1 VPKESNMTLD
11 VEMAEIAKVFF
22 QESRE
27 GLDVMESGLLTLGA
41 TADSESINTIFR
53 AAHSIKGGSATFGFA
68 EVAAFTHG
76 VETLLDE
83 MRNRV
88 RPVTAEAVQTLLQA
102 CDCLR
107 EMIAATEAEQPLDQG
122 RIASLNGD
130 ITAILG
136 ERPAEAPVAAPS
148 ASGLAAAANVA
159 ATAPAAP
166 APAATAD
173 AANAAPGNEPRGWRI
188 VFEPVADLLRLRNEP
203 TRMFAELG
211 RLGGFAAIADV
222 SRLPALD
229 ALDPES
235 CYLSWNIEMTGEIPR
250 PKLDEVFDWV
260 DSRCRLQFIPTGG
273 PTLAAPAA
281 GVTAAGVT
289 AVDVTAVD
297 VTAAGVTA
305 AGATAAG
312 APTAG
317 VTAAIVSAAGVTA
330 AGAQT
335 EAHAPAAKH
344 ARSAA
349 AKPAS
354 PAEAERSPAPVGA
367 PVHRAAGE
375 SGSIRVATEK
385 VDDIINLV
393 GELLITQSM
402 LSGFA
407 DGIDPNDMDRLR
419 QGLSQLARNTRQ
431 LQESVMQIRMLPI
444 SFAFN
449 RFPRIVHDLSRKLDK
464 KVELKLIGEG
474 TELDKTVLEKISDP
488 LVHLVRNA
496 LDHGLETPER
506 RRAAGK
512 SETGTLELAAFHEG
526 GNIIIEVRD
535 DGAGLNKARILQKAR
550 ERALVA
556 PDQDLTEEQI
566 DNLIFMPGFS
576 TAEQISDVSGRGVGM
591 DVVRRNIND
600 LGGHVQISSREGLG
614 STIRIRL
621 PLTLAILDGQLV
633 RVGSEV
639 YIISLLAIV
648 ETIQVARDRVNKLVG
663 RTEVFR
669 LRNEYL
675 PVVKLCDQFGV
686 EPDSR
691 SAEDGL
697 LVVVEADGKRAGV
710 LVDDLLAQQQVVIKS
725 LESNYKSVPGIAGAT
740 ILGDGTVALIIDV
753 PGLIRSVTKHGGGA
767 VTAHAA

>member
-1 VPKESNMTLD
+1 MTLD
-11 VEMAEIAKVFF
+11 PEMAEIVKVFF

-27 GLDVMESGLLTLGA
+27 GLDAMETGLLGLGA
-41 TADSESINTIFR
+41 TADTENINTIFR

-83 MRNRV
+83 MRNGV
-88 RPVTAEAVQTLLQA
+88 RPVTSEAVQTLLQA
-102 CDCLR
+102 CDCMR

-122 RIASLNGD
+122 RIATLNSD
-130 ITAILG
+130 ITHILG
-136 ERPAEAPVAAPS
+136 ERPNEAPAPASS
-148 ASGLAAAANVA
+148 APNHGAG
-159 ATAPAAP
+159 PAAP
-166 APAATAD
+166 AAGPAASAD
-173 AANAAPGNEPRGWRI
+173 QSTGWRI
-188 VFEPVADLLRLRNEP
+188 AFEPVAELLRLRNEP
-203 TRMFAELG
+203 TRMFAELE
-211 RLGGFAAIADV
+211 RLGTFAAQADV

-235 CYLSWNIEMTGEIPR
+235 CYLSWTLEVSGQIAR
-250 PKLDEVFDWV
+250 AKLDEIFDWV
-260 DSRCRLQFIPTGG
+260 DSHCRLEFTTTGRAAAAVQAA
-273 PTLAAPAA
+273 PQALAPSVVPSAEAKAAPA
-281 GVTAAGVT
+281 
-289 AVDVTAVD
+289 
-297 VTAAGVTA
+297 
-305 AGATAAG
+305 
-312 APTAG
+312 
-317 VTAAIVSAAGVTA
+317 
-330 AGAQT
+330 
-335 EAHAPAAKH
+335 
-344 ARSAA
+344 
-349 AKPAS
+349 
-354 PAEAERSPAPVGA
+354 AEAERSPPPATVPVQK
-367 PVHRAAGE
+367 AAAE

-385 VDDIINLV
+385 VDGIINLV

-407 DGIDPNDMDRLR
+407 DGIDPDDLDRLR
-419 QGLSQLARNTRQ
+419 QGLSQLARNTRE

-449 RFPRIVHDLSRKLDK
+449 RFPRIVHDLSRKLSK
-464 KVELKLIGEG
+464 KVELKLSGEG

-496 LDHGLETPER
+496 LDHGLEIPDR
-506 RRAAGK
+506 RLAAGK
-512 SETGTLELAAFHEG
+512 QETGTLELAAFHEG

-535 DGAGLNKARILQKAR
+535 DGAGLNKTKILQKAR
-550 ERALVA
+550 ERGLVA
-556 PDQDLTEEQI
+556 ADQELTDEQI

-576 TAEQISDVSGRGVGM
+576 TADQISDVSGRGVGM

-600 LGGHVQISSREGLG
+600 LGGHVQISSKEGLG

-633 RVGSEV
+633 RVGKEV

-648 ETIQVARDRVNKLVG
+648 ETIQVPRERVNKLVG

-669 LRNEYL
+669 LREEYL

-725 LESNYKSVPGIAGAT
+725 LESNFKSVSGIAGAT

-753 PGLIRSVTKHGGGA
+753 PGLIRSVVNSSGA
-767 VTAHAA
+767 ISAHAA

>member
-1 VPKESNMTLD
+1 MTLD
-11 VEMAEIAKVFF
+11 LEMAEIAKVFF

-27 GLDVMESGLLTLGA
+27 GLDVMESGLLGLGA
-41 TADSESINTIFR
+41 SADSENINTIFR

-68 EVAAFTHG
+68 EVADFTHG

-83 MRNRV
+83 MRNGV
-88 RPVTAEAVQTLLQA
+88 RPVTAEAIQTLLQA

-107 EMIAATEAEQPLDQG
+107 EMIASTEAEQPLDKG
-122 RIASLNGD
+122 RIATLNSD
-130 ITAILG
+130 IRHILG
-136 ERPAEAPVAAPS
+136 EQVNAEPAS
-148 ASGLAAAANVA
+148 ASTAARASAA
-159 ATAPAAP
+159 APAAH
-166 APAATAD
+166 AAASG
-173 AANAAPGNEPRGWRI
+173 AANEPAGWRV

-203 TRMFAELG
+203 ARMFAELR
-211 RLGGFAAIADV
+211 RLGAFAAHADA
-222 SRLPALD
+222 SRLPPLD

-235 CYLSWNIEMTGEIPR
+235 CYLSWNIEIDGPIPR
-250 PKLDEVFDWV
+250 AKLNEVFDWV
-260 DSRCRLQFIPTGG
+260 DSGCRLEFIPTGSSA
-273 PTLAAPAA
+273 PAAPAA
-281 GVTAAGVT
+281 LP
-289 AVDVTAVD
+289 
-297 VTAAGVTA
+297 
-305 AGATAAG
+305 GA
-312 APTAG
+312 APTG
-317 VTAAIVSAAGVTA
+317 VQPHAAIAAPPGASKGV
-330 AGAQT
+330 
-335 EAHAPAAKH
+335 
-344 ARSAA
+344 
-349 AKPAS
+349 S
-354 PAEAERSPAPVGA
+354 PAETQRTGPASA
-367 PVHRAAGE
+367 PAQKTAVE

-385 VDDIINLV
+385 VDNIINLV

-407 DGIDPNDMDRLR
+407 DGINPNDLDRLR
-419 QGLSQLARNTRQ
+419 QGLSQLARNTRE

-449 RFPRIVHDLSRKLDK
+449 RFPRIVHDLSRKLAK
-464 KVELKLIGEG
+464 KVELKLSGEG

-506 RRAAGK
+506 RLAAGK
-512 SETGTLELAAFHEG
+512 QESGTLELAAFHEG

-535 DGAGLNKARILQKAR
+535 DGAGLNKVKILQKAR

-556 PDQDLTEEQI
+556 PDQELTDEQI

-576 TAEQISDVSGRGVGM
+576 TAEQVSDVSGRGVGM

-600 LGGHVQISSREGLG
+600 LGGHVQISSTEGLG

-633 RVGSEV
+633 RVGKEV

-648 ETIQVARDRVNKLVG
+648 ETIQVARERLNTLVG

-669 LRNEYL
+669 LRDEYL

-697 LVVVEADGKRAGV
+697 LVVIEADGKRAGI

-725 LESNYKSVPGIAGAT
+725 LESPARPSWAT
-740 ILGDGTVALIIDV
+740 E
-753 PGLIRSVTKHGGGA
+753 RWR
-767 VTAHAA
+767 

>member
-1 VPKESNMTLD
+1 MTID
-11 VEMAEIAKVFF
+11 PEMAEIVKVFF

-27 GLDVMESGLLTLGA
+27 GLDAMESGLLGLGA
-41 TADSESINTIFR
+41 TADTENINTIFR

-83 MRNRV
+83 MRNGV
-88 RPVTAEAVQTLLQA
+88 RPVTSEAVQTLLQA

-122 RIASLNGD
+122 RIATLNSD
-130 ITAILG
+130 ILHILG
-136 ERPAEAPVAAPS
+136 ERPNEAPPPAAS
-148 ASGLAAAANVA
+148 APNHGAG
-159 ATAPAAP
+159 PAAP
-166 APAATAD
+166 AAGPAAGAGQST
-173 AANAAPGNEPRGWRI
+173 GWRI
-188 VFEPVADLLRLRNEP
+188 VFEPVAELLRLRNEP
-203 TRMFAELG
+203 TRMFAELE
-211 RLGGFAAIADV
+211 RLGTFAARADV

-235 CYLSWNIEMTGEIPR
+235 CYLSWTLEVSGQIPR
-250 PKLDEVFDWV
+250 PKLDEIFDWV
-260 DSRCRLQFIPTGG
+260 DSHCRLEFTPTGSA
-273 PTLAAPAA
+273 TAAPAA
-281 GVTAAGVT
+281 VQAASC
-289 AVDVTAVD
+289 
-297 VTAAGVTA
+297 
-305 AGATAAG
+305 
-312 APTAG
+312 APAP
-317 VTAAIVSAAGVTA
+317 SA
-330 AGAQT
+330 
-335 EAHAPAAKH
+335 APAAE
-344 ARSAA
+344 
-349 AKPAS
+349 AKTAPPAD
-354 PAEAERSPAPVGA
+354 AERSPAAVSA
-367 PVHRAAGE
+367 PVQKAAAE

-385 VDDIINLV
+385 VDGIINLV

-407 DGIDPNDMDRLR
+407 DGIDPDDLDRLR
-419 QGLSQLARNTRQ
+419 QGLSQLARNTREQ
-431 LQESVMQIRMLPI
+431 QESVMQIRMLPI

-449 RFPRIVHDLSRKLDK
+449 RFPRIVHDLSRKLGK
-464 KVELKLIGEG
+464 KVELKLSGEG

-496 LDHGLETPER
+496 LDHGLEIPDR
-506 RRAAGK
+506 RLAAGK
-512 SETGTLELAAFHEG
+512 QETGTLELAAFHEG

-535 DGAGLNKARILQKAR
+535 DGAGLNKTKILQKAR
-550 ERALVA
+550 ERGLVA
-556 PDQDLTEEQI
+556 ADQELTDEQI

-576 TAEQISDVSGRGVGM
+576 TADQISDVSGRGVGM

-600 LGGHVQISSREGLG
+600 LGGHVQISSKEGLG

-633 RVGSEV
+633 RVGKEI

-648 ETIQVARDRVNKLVG
+648 ETIQVPRERVNKLVG

-669 LRNEYL
+669 LREEYL

-725 LESNYKSVPGIAGAT
+725 LESNFKSVSGIAGAT

-753 PGLIRSVTKHGGGA
+753 PGLIRSAVKQGGGA
-767 VTAHAA
+767 ISAHAA

>member
-1 VPKESNMTLD
+1 MSID

-27 GLDVMESGLLTLGA
+27 GLDIMESGLLSLDA
-41 TADSESINTIFR
+41 TADTENINTIFR
-53 AAHSIKGGSATFGFA
+53 AAHSIKGGSATFGFT
-68 EVAAFTHG
+68 EVAEFTHG

-83 MRNRV
+83 MRNGV
-88 RPVTAEAVQTLLQA
+88 RPVTSEAIQTLLQA

-107 EMIAATEAEQPLDQG
+107 EMVAATEAEQPLDQA
-122 RIASLNGD
+122 RISTLKGD
-130 ITAILG
+130 IRHILG
-136 ERPAEAPVAAPS
+136 ERPDEK
-148 ASGLAAAANVA
+148 
-159 ATAPAAP
+159 P
-166 APAATAD
+166 APAAHGASG
-173 AANAAPGNEPRGWRI
+173 AATPAAAATERNEPSGWRI
-188 VFEPVADLLRLRNEP
+188 AFEPVVDLLRLRNEP
-203 TRMFAELG
+203 VRMFTELQRSG
-211 RLGGFAAIADV
+211 TFTAQADI
-222 SRLPALD
+222 SRLPLLD

-235 CYLSWNIEMTGEIPR
+235 CYLSWSIELTGQIPR
-250 PKLDEVFDWV
+250 AKLDEVFDWV
-260 DSRCRLQFIPTGG
+260 DSNCRLEFTPTGAAPRAG
-273 PTLAAPAA
+273 TDAVPPPAAVIAAAPADA
-281 GVTAAGVT
+281 RTA
-289 AVDVTAVD
+289 
-297 VTAAGVTA
+297 
-305 AGATAAG
+305 
-312 APTAG
+312 P
-317 VTAAIVSAAGVTA
+317 S
-330 AGAQT
+330 
-335 EAHAPAAKH
+335 
-344 ARSAA
+344 
-349 AKPAS
+349 
-354 PAEAERSPAPVGA
+354 AEAERSPAASA
-367 PVHRAAGE
+367 PVQKAAAE

-407 DGIDPNDMDRLR
+407 DGIDPNDLDRLR
-419 QGLSQLARNTRQ
+419 QGLSQLARNTRE

-449 RFPRIVHDLSRKLDK
+449 RFPRIVHDLSRKLGK
-464 KVELKLIGEG
+464 KVELKLTGEG

-496 LDHGLETPER
+496 LDHGLETPDR
-506 RRAAGK
+506 RLATGK
-512 SETGTLELAAFHEG
+512 HETGTIELAAYHEG

-535 DGAGLNKARILQKAR
+535 DGAGLNKTRILQKAR
-550 ERALVA
+550 ERGLIPA
-556 PDQDLTEEQI
+556 DQELTDEQI

-600 LGGHVQISSREGLG
+600 LGGHVQISSKAGLG

-633 RVGSEV
+633 RVGKEV
-639 YIISLLAIV
+639 YIISLLSIV
-648 ETIQVARDRVNKLVG
+648 ETIQVTKERVNTLAG

-669 LRNEYL
+669 LRDEYL

-697 LVVVEADGKRAGV
+697 LVVVESDGKRAGV

-725 LESNYKSVPGIAGAT
+725 LESNFKSVSGIAGAT

-753 PGLIRSVTKHGGGA
+753 PDLIRAVIKQGGE

>member
-11 VEMAEIAKVFF
+11 LEMAEIAKVFF

-27 GLDVMESGLLTLGA
+27 GLDVMESGLLSLGA
-41 TADSESINTIFR
+41 TVDGESINTIFR

-136 ERPAEAPVAAPS
+136 ERPAEAPGA
-148 ASGLAAAANVA
+148 AAAANAA
-159 ATAPAAP
+159 ATAAT
-166 APAATAD
+166 ATAD
-173 AANAAPGNEPRGWRI
+173 AETGATAIAAAGTTAAATAAASGNEPRGWRI

-211 RLGGFAAIADV
+211 RLGRFAAIADV

-235 CYLSWNIEMTGEIPR
+235 CYLSWNIEMKGEIPR

-273 PTLAAPAA
+273 PTIAAL
-281 GVTAAGVT
+281 
-289 AVDVTAVD
+289 
-297 VTAAGVTA
+297 AAGVTA
-305 AGATAAG
+305 AGAPTTGGTAAN
-312 APTAG
+312 
-317 VTAAIVSAAGVTA
+317 VSAAGVPAAGVPAAGIPAAGIPA
-330 AGAQT
+330 AGAQ
-335 EAHAPAAKH
+335 AMAQAPAAKH
-344 ARSAA
+344 APSAA
-349 AKPAS
+349 AKPAA
-354 PAEAERSPAPVGA
+354 PAETERSPAPVGA
-367 PVHRAAGE
+367 PVHKAAAE

-407 DGIDPNDMDRLR
+407 DGIVPNDLDRLR

-464 KVELKLIGEG
+464 KVELKLIGEN

-600 LGGHVQISSREGLG
+600 LGGQVQISSREGLG

-669 LRNEYL
+669 LRDEYL

-753 PGLIRSVTKHGGGA
+753 PGLIRSVAKLSGGA

>member
-1 VPKESNMTLD
+1 MTLD
-11 VEMAEIAKVFF
+11 LEMAEIAKVFF

-41 TADSESINTIFR
+41 SADAESINTIFR
-53 AAHSIKGGSATFGFA
+53 AAHSIKGGSATFGFT
-68 EVAAFTHG
+68 EVAGFTHG

-83 MRNRV
+83 MRNGV
-88 RPVTAEAVQTLLQA
+88 RPATAEAIQILLQS

-107 EMIAATEAEQPLDQG
+107 EMIAATEAELPLDQG
-122 RIASLNGD
+122 RIASLNSD
-130 ITAILG
+130 IAHLLG
-136 ERPAEAPVAAPS
+136 ERPHDAATP
-148 ASGLAAAANVA
+148 AATPAAAAA
-159 ATAPAAP
+159 APTAAP
-166 APAATAD
+166 A
-173 AANAAPGNEPRGWRI
+173 NAAAGWRI

-203 TRMFAELG
+203 TRMFTELA
-211 RLGGFAAIADV
+211 RLGAVVARADA
-222 SRLPALD
+222 SRLPLLE

-235 CYLSWNIEMTGEIPR
+235 CYLSWDIEISGHIPR
-250 PKLDEVFDWV
+250 AKIDEVFDWV
-260 DSRCRLQFIPTGG
+260 DSQWRAEPLAAANAAAAPAQPDPVPEARSVAAARSPTA
-273 PTLAAPAA
+273 AAPAA
-281 GVTAAGVT
+281 
-289 AVDVTAVD
+289 
-297 VTAAGVTA
+297 
-305 AGATAAG
+305 
-312 APTAG
+312 P
-317 VTAAIVSAAGVTA
+317 
-330 AGAQT
+330 
-335 EAHAPAAKH
+335 K
-344 ARSAA
+344 AA
-349 AKPAS
+349 AD
-354 PAEAERSPAPVGA
+354 
-367 PVHRAAGE
+367 

-385 VDDIINLV
+385 LDNIINLV

-402 LSGFA
+402 LCGFA
-407 DGIDPNDMDRLR
+407 DGIDPNELDRLR
-419 QGLSQLARNTRQ
+419 QGLSQLARNTRE

-464 KVELKLIGEG
+464 KVELKLNGEN

-496 LDHGLETPER
+496 LDHGLETPQQR
-506 RRAAGK
+506 TAAGK
-512 SETGTLELAAFHEG
+512 HETGTIELGAFHEG

-535 DGAGLNKARILQKAR
+535 DGAGLNKVKILQKAR
-550 ERALVA
+550 ERGLVA
-556 PDQDLTEEQI
+556 PDQELTDEQI

-576 TAEQISDVSGRGVGM
+576 TADQVSDVSGRGVGM

-600 LGGHVQISSREGLG
+600 LGGHVQISSKEGQG

-633 RVGSEV
+633 RVGKEI

-648 ETIQVARDRVNKLVG
+648 ETIQVSKDRLNTLVG

-669 LRNEYL
+669 LRDEYL

-691 SAEDGL
+691 RAEDGL
-697 LVVVEADGKRAGV
+697 LVVIEADGKRAGV

-725 LESNYKSVPGIAGAT
+725 LESNFKPVVGVAGAT

-753 PGLIRSVTKHGGGA
+753 PDLIRSVGKHGGA
-767 VTAHAA
+767 LTAHAA

>member
-1 VPKESNMTLD
+1 VTIDP
-11 VEMAEIAKVFF
+11 EMAEIVKVFF

-27 GLDVMESGLLTLGA
+27 GLDAMETGLLGLGA
-41 TADSESINTIFR
+41 SADTENINTIFR

-83 MRNRV
+83 MRNGV
-88 RPVTAEAVQTLLQA
+88 RPVTSEAVQTLLQA
-102 CDCLR
+102 CDCMR

-122 RIASLNGD
+122 RIATLNSD
-130 ITAILG
+130 ITHILG
-136 ERPAEAPVAAPS
+136 ERPNEAPAPASS
-148 ASGLAAAANVA
+148 APNHGAG
-159 ATAPAAP
+159 PAAP
-166 APAATAD
+166 AAGPAASAD
-173 AANAAPGNEPRGWRI
+173 QSTGWRI
-188 VFEPVADLLRLRNEP
+188 AFEPVAELLRLRNEP
-203 TRMFAELG
+203 TRMFAELE
-211 RLGGFAAIADV
+211 RLGTFAAQADV

-235 CYLSWNIEMTGEIPR
+235 CYLSWTLEVSGQIAR
-250 PKLDEVFDWV
+250 AKLDEIFDWV
-260 DSRCRLQFIPTGG
+260 DSHCRLEFTTTGRAAAAVQAA
-273 PTLAAPAA
+273 PQALAPSVVPSAEAKAAPA
-281 GVTAAGVT
+281 
-289 AVDVTAVD
+289 
-297 VTAAGVTA
+297 
-305 AGATAAG
+305 
-312 APTAG
+312 
-317 VTAAIVSAAGVTA
+317 
-330 AGAQT
+330 
-335 EAHAPAAKH
+335 
-344 ARSAA
+344 
-349 AKPAS
+349 
-354 PAEAERSPAPVGA
+354 AEAERSPPPATVPVQK
-367 PVHRAAGE
+367 AAAE

-385 VDDIINLV
+385 VDGIINLV

-407 DGIDPNDMDRLR
+407 DGIDPDDLDRLR
-419 QGLSQLARNTRQ
+419 QGLSQLARNTRE

-449 RFPRIVHDLSRKLDK
+449 RFPRIVHDLSRKLSK
-464 KVELKLIGEG
+464 KVELKLSGEG

-496 LDHGLETPER
+496 LDHGLEIPDR
-506 RRAAGK
+506 RLAAGK
-512 SETGTLELAAFHEG
+512 QETGTLELAAFHEG

-535 DGAGLNKARILQKAR
+535 DGAGLNKTKILQKAR
-550 ERALVA
+550 ERGLVA
-556 PDQDLTEEQI
+556 ADQELTDEQI

-576 TAEQISDVSGRGVGM
+576 TADQISDVSGRGVGM

-600 LGGHVQISSREGLG
+600 LGGHVQISSKEGLG

-633 RVGSEV
+633 RVGKEV

-648 ETIQVARDRVNKLVG
+648 ETIQVPRERVNKLVG

-669 LRNEYL
+669 LREEYL

-725 LESNYKSVPGIAGAT
+725 LESNFKSVSGIAGAT

-753 PGLIRSVTKHGGGA
+753 PGLIRSVVNSSGA
-767 VTAHAA
+767 ISAHAA